1 MTWRDHDKND
11 DRRRGGPRAI
21 ASVLADVVARL
32 GLERSLD
39 DYRVWDA
46 WDEVVGATV
55 ARNARPIRL
64 DGPRLVVA
72 VKSNTWMQELTML
85 RGDITGRL
93 NEWMGRKVVG
103 EIFLVVGRV
112 DALEPARQRLPAHT
126 APVPKRASD
135 ELDRLWKRR
144 RDNDA

>member
-1 MTWRDHDKND
+1 M
-11 DRRRGGPRAI
+11 
-21 ASVLADVVARL
+21 LADVIARL

-39 DYRVWDA
+39 DFRVWDA
-46 WDEVVGATV
+46 WEEVVGPTV

-64 DGPRLVVA
+64 EGSRLVVA

-85 RGDITGRL
+85 RSDITMRL

-112 DALEPARQRLPAHT
+112 DQTEPVRRQRPAYP
-126 APVPKRASD
+126 APGPKRASD
-135 ELDRLWKRR
+135 ELDRLWKRGR
-144 RDNDA
+144 KDDT

>member
-1 MTWRDHDKND
+1 MTRQDDDNDH
-11 DRRRGGPRAI
+11 RRGGPRAI

-39 DYRVWDA
+39 DFRVWDA
-46 WDEVVGATV
+46 WDEVVGPTV
-55 ARNARPIRL
+55 ARNAQPIRL

-103 EIFLVVGRV
+103 EIFLVVGHV
-112 DALEPARQRLPAHT
+112 DATEPVRQRRPAHA

-144 RDNDA
+144 RDDDA